1 MGWNTY
7 DICEVHPEHG
17 VHHSS
22 TRVDYILRDHESKQV
37 CVEAKKVSETD
48 FDFHEK
54 QLLKYCAF
62 KHADIGIL
70 TNGIIWRFYRI
81 HYSSKNLG
89 AIKKPVYKEIHLI
102 NNTPLEILD
111 VFVKYLWKGK
121 LSKKERDP
129 ISIPTIDDILSSVKS
144 MKTSDRLKFNEEA
157 MKQGIII
164 PF

>member
-1 MGWNTY
+1 MNQSRFVLKPKG
-7 DICEVHPEHG
+7 H
-17 VHHSS
+17 
-22 TRVDYILRDHESKQV
+22 
-37 CVEAKKVSETD
+37 ETD

-70 TNGIIWRFYRI
+70 TNGIIWRFYKFI
-81 HYSSKNLG
+81 LFKNLG

-121 LSKKERDP
+121 LSKKKG
-129 ISIPTIDDILSSVKS
+129 IP
-144 MKTSDRLKFNEEA
+144 
-157 MKQGIII
+157 
-164 PF
+164 